1 MAITRL
7 NNNSISAVSA
17 LPSGVGGKVLQH
29 QYASFSIGN
38 TSITSTSNVATV
50 ILDKIT
56 PSSSSSKI
64 IIQAQCPMF
73 VQATGSGGNDWFA
86 RGTMA
91 IYRDTTNI
99 GEVYGGGG
107 SGKMTGAYNYAHST
121 DLATM
126 SIEDAPSSTNEITYT
141 VYLRYQRLQGS
152 GGEVNPQGLG
162 TISLM
167 EIA

>member
-1 MAITRL
+1 MAIDKILSTSL
-7 NNNSISAVSA
+7 G
-17 LPSGVGGKVLQH
+17 SGVGGKVLQH

-38 TSITSTSNVATV
+38 TAITSTSNVATV

-73 VQATGSGGNDWFA
+73 VQSQGSGGNDWFA

-107 SGKMTGAYNYAHST
+107 SGKTTGFAAYGHTT

-141 VYLRYQRLQGS
+141 VYLRFQRLAGS
-152 GGEVNPQGLG
+152 GGQVNPQGLG

-167 EIA
+167 EIAS